1 MLNYQRVPI
10 RNGEFWMSD
19 FVRLKCFKESLPK
32 EWWLVWVKWRD
43 LGGNIRSQQAWK
55 EDKMGKFRQ
64 WRGRFIDGRVFIQ
77 NIVGSMMIIPK
88 LERSNQNIVVLSWF
102 ALWKWQIVVSMATCS
117 SKNPKTTN
125 VRQNEWENNCHLH
138 LKNAV
143 KEVSPVQT
151 TEMDEMVGSGVATKK
166 ENM

>member
-1 MLNYQRVPI
+1 M
-10 RNGEFWMSD
+10 
-19 FVRLKCFKESLPK
+19 C
-32 EWWLVWVKWRD
+32 
-43 LGGNIRSQQAWK
+43 GNIRSQQAWK

-125 VRQNEWENNCHLH
+125 VRQNEWEKNCHLH

-151 TEMDEMVGSGVATKK
+151 TEMDEMVVFNHKNCGWSSKHSDDRVYSCWWTSPLDWVHL
-166 ENM
+166 

>member
-1 MLNYQRVPI
+1 
-10 RNGEFWMSD
+10 
-19 FVRLKCFKESLPK
+19 
-32 EWWLVWVKWRD
+32 
-43 LGGNIRSQQAWK
+43 
-55 EDKMGKFRQ
+55 
-64 WRGRFIDGRVFIQ
+64 
-77 NIVGSMMIIPK
+77 
-88 LERSNQNIVVLSWF
+88 
-102 ALWKWQIVVSMATCS
+102 MATCS